1 MSSLWLDKIGWNQ
14 KIIATVLVKQ
24 TENLLWFLL
33 TGIAFLKNSIS
44 GRIHIFW
51 IWIKLKYIWAVHCH
65 WLHNVNLLNMPTK
78 FDKNTIV
85 WKAISR
91 FLLKGARIKIK
102 NFFLR
107 VLWFNTIWFFPLS
120 MNLIIEIQ
128 TIVVLRSRLHTYMEE
143 MNTVFS
149 NL

>member
-51 IWIKLKYIWAVHCH
+51 IWIKLKYIWAVHYH
-65 WLHNVNLLNMPTK
+65 WLHNVNLLNMTTK

>member
-91 FLLKGARIKIK
+91 FLLKGARIIL
-102 NFFLR
+102 FLR

-120 MNLIIEIQ
+120 MNLITEIQ
-128 TIVVLRSRLHTYMEE
+128 TIVVLRSRLHIWRRWTL
-143 MNTVFS
+143 FS
-149 NL
+149 LTFRW

>member
-91 FLLKGARIKIK
+91 FLLKGARIWIENHTFSTSFVIQYNMIFSYFDELNNWNTNNSSIMIK
-102 NFFLR
+102 
-107 VLWFNTIWFFPLS
+107 T
-120 MNLIIEIQ
+120 
-128 TIVVLRSRLHTYMEE
+128 TYMEE